1 MVELG
6 EEGDGPA
13 AVEGEMEG
21 AVREWVAMRDEVE
34 EEEGDDEV
42 NKGKEEDAEAE
53 DDE

>member
-13 AVEGEMEG
+13 AVEGEMEE
-21 AVREWVAMRDEVE
+21 AVKEWAAIRDEVE
-34 EEEGDDEV
+34 EEEGDDGV
-42 NKGKEEDAEAE
+42 NKGKEEDAEVE